1 MTNQQF
7 DYLLS
12 TVIKQSRLIE
22 ALINRV
28 SSMETSMETLCSK
41 TIVVTDLDKEV
52 SQLKIDVKALKDEK
66 EA

>member
-12 TVIKQSRLIE
+12 TLIKQSRLIE
-22 ALINRV
+22 ALSNRV
-28 SSMETSMETLCSK
+28 SSMETSVETLCSK
-41 TIVVTDLDKEV
+41 TIVVTDLDKDV
-52 SQLKIDVKALKDEK
+52 AQLKIDVEALKDEQ